1 MLMSMLGHL
10 YGTLSCESGSSRTWI
25 DMLHEVLKWSE
36 VVVIRPP
43 KVRRLA
49 LGSGRRMEEAGE
61 HRRYLQYNAT
71 QHSTIILISYLHMMY
86 CI

>member
-1 MLMSMLGHL
+1 M
-10 YGTLSCESGSSRTWI
+10 
-25 DMLHEVLKWSE
+25 
-36 VVVIRPP
+36 IRPP

-71 QHSTIILISYLHMMY
+71 QHSTIILISYLHMHVLHIVHVY
-86 CI
+86 DVLALSRLRGY